1 MTPRERLI
9 KTLNHQTPDQLCVD
23 LGAGGQTG
31 IGATALHHLNQALLH
46 GYNEKV
52 KIIEPY
58 QMLGEVE
65 EPLRKKLQLDVVG
78 VPGPS
83 TLFGFRNENWFPA
96 ISTIPEMKTV
106 HF

>member
-9 KTLNHQTPDQLCVD
+9 KTINHETPDRLCVD

-31 IGATALHHLNQALLH
+31 IGASALHELNKALLPN
-46 GYNEKV
+46 YKQKV

-58 QMLGEVE
+58 QMLGEVNE
-65 EPLRKKLQLDVVG
+65 ALRRMLHLDVVG

-83 TLFGFRNENWFPA
+83 TLFGFRNEV
-96 ISTIPEMKTV
+96 K
-106 HF
+106 